1 MKALRWLPA
10 ALLAMGAAGVAMP
23 SAAET
28 GADLY
33 RMYCIQC
40 HGSQGDGRGINA
52 KSMDVLPRSHIDP
65 VEMGARQDTDLTKVI
80 REGGKSINK
89 SVLMPSWGHNLSAEQ
104 VEMLVRHL
112 RTLCCEKKP

>member
-10 ALLAMGAAGVAMP
+10 ALLAMGAAGAAMP

-65 VEMGARQDTDLTKVI
+65 VEMGARQDPDLTKVI

>member
-10 ALLAMGAAGVAMP
+10 ALPAMGAAGAAMP

>member
-1 MKALRWLPA
+1 MKVLQYLPL
-10 ALLAMGAAGVAMP
+10 ALLAFGGVTA
-23 SAAET
+23 SAADS

-33 RMYCIQC
+33 RMYCVQC
-40 HGSQGDGRGINA
+40 HGTQGDGRGVNA

-89 SVLMPSWGHNLSAEQ
+89 SVLMPSWGNNLSAEQ
-104 VEMLVRHL
+104 IETLVRYL

>member
-1 MKALRWLPA
+1 MNATQVLAA
-10 ALLAMGAAGVAMP
+10 ALLAVGAAGA
-23 SAAET
+23 SAADA

-33 RMYCIQC
+33 RMYCVQC
-40 HGSQGDGRGINA
+40 HGTQGDGRGVNA

-65 VEMGARQDTDLTKVI
+65 VEMGARQDADLTKVI

-89 SVLMPSWGHNLSAEQ
+89 SVLMPSWGANLDAEQ
-104 VEMLVRHL
+104 IETLVRYL